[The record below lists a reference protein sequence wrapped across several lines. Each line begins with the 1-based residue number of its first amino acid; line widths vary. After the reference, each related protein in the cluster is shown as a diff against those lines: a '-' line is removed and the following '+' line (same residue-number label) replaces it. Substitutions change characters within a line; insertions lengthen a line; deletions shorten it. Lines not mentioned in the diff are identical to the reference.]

1 MRFFVNGEQRR
12 NTLLNTII
20 LLFLGYIAL
29 LWVSNGL
36 MYFHKMGLTPS
47 SVTNY
52 YLGSEAD
59 FTQPISYQSLLEV
72 SHFHLFSMGILVLT
86 LAHLMLFTELSTTL
100 KVWLSGLTFFAAVAN
115 EAGGWLVRF
124 VHPAF
129 AYFKIGTFLLLE
141 ASLAALLIFV
151 SASLIQARG
160 RSRTGRSAPIKRG
173 ESYAPQMQMS
183 TRHENNQA
191 DRPAFDS
198 NSDNPPVQGPS
209 RSLIKES

>member
-151 SASLIQARG
+151 SASLLQARR
-160 RSRTGRSAPIKRG
+160 RSRASQPAPKRR
-173 ESYAPQMQMS
+173 EDYAPQMQMS
-183 TRHENNQA
+183 AQHENNQA
-191 DRPAFDS
+191 GRSAFDS
-198 NSDNPPVQGPS
+198 HAGSPPLHGAS
-209 RSLIKES
+209 RPFIKEN